1 MIHRLRVDAVL
12 AFALSLGAGAAHAQQ
27 PMSGMDMDAPASAAS
42 PKAAAQSMA
51 MPSADMPGMDM
62 SGMDMAHAMGGDLG
76 AYPMTRDASGT
87 AWQPDS
93 SPMEG
98 VMGRTHG
105 WAVMADGYA
114 TLSYDDQG
122 GPRGGDKT
130 FVESMLMGMAQR
142 PLEGGVLTLRAMGS
156 LDPLMGASGYPL
168 LLATG
173 ETANG
178 KTALVDRQHPH
189 DLVMEL
195 ASVYQHPLVSDLHG
209 FLYVGWPGE
218 PAIGPATYMHRFSG
232 EANPEA
238 PIGHHW
244 LDSTHIT
251 FGVVTGGLVW
261 RDWKLETS
269 WFKGR
274 EPNQYRYDF
283 DHPRLDSWSARLSWN
298 PTPDW
303 SLQISRAHLKS
314 PEQLTPDVDQDRT
327 TASATYNRAYGA
339 GRWWA
344 GDWQTTFA
352 FGQDRNSPGHTTD
365 AYLLDTA
372 ASAGRHTLFFR
383 AENDGKDELFDDQP
397 VNPLSGRVFNVSE
410 YTTGYFY
417 TVPFH
422 SVLAVDVGGLVTRYS
437 LPTALNGTYGTD
449 PTSFLLFTRVKL
461 R

>member
-1 MIHRLRVDAVL
+1 M
-12 AFALSLGAGAAHAQQ
+12 SEAHA
-27 PMSGMDMDAPASAAS
+27 MLLAAVASLA
-42 PKAAAQSMA
+42 AAAQA
-51 MPSADMPGMDM
+51 GAQTMPGMDM
-62 SGMDMAHAMGGDLG
+62 GAPSSPPAPAAPDAVTSPSMAGTGMPGMAMGGMQGDLG
-76 AYPMTRDASGT
+76 SYPMTRDASGT
-87 AWQPDS
+87 SWQPDS
-93 SPMEG
+93 SPMQG
-98 VMGRTHG
+98 VMGEAHG
-105 WAVMADGYA
+105 WALMGDGYA

-130 FVESMLMGMAQR
+130 FVESMFMGMAQH
-142 PLEGGVLTLRAMGS
+142 PYGGGELTLRAMGS

-178 KTALVDRQHPH
+178 VTPLVDRQHPH

-195 ASVYQHPLVSDLHG
+195 AGVYEHPVARELSS

-218 PAIGPATYMHRFSG
+218 PALGPTTYMHRFSG

-251 FGVVTGGLVW
+251 FGVVTGGVVW
-261 RDWKLETS
+261 RDWKLESS

-283 DHPRLDSWSARLSWN
+283 DHPRLDSWSVRLSWN

-303 SLQISRAHLKS
+303 SLQVSRGHLKS
-314 PEQLTPDVDQDRT
+314 PEQLDPDQDQDRS
-327 TASATYNRAYGA
+327 TASATYNRPLRLGP
-339 GRWWA
+339 RWS
-344 GDWQTTFA
+344 GTWQTTFA
-352 FGQDRNSPGHTTD
+352 WGEDRDQPGHDTSE
-365 AYLLDTA
+365 YLLDSA
-372 ASAGRHTLFFR
+372 ASLGRHTVFTR
-383 AENDGKDELFDDQP
+383 AENVAKDDLFDDQP
-397 VNPLSGRVFNVSE
+397 ASLLYGRVFDVSQ
-410 YTTGYFY
+410 YTVGYYY
-417 TVPFH
+417 TVPFAR
-422 SVLAVDVGGLVTRYS
+422 VFGLDLGGLVTRYS
-437 LPTALNGTYGTD
+437 LPSALNVTYGAD